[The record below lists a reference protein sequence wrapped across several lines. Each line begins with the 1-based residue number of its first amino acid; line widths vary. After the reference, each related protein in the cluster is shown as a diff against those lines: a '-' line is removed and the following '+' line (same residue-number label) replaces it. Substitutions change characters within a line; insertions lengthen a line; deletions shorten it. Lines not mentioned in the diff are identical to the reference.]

1 MTIGNIVSFVLG
13 AGVGV
18 GGTIYFVRKHYKEE
32 AEKDINEMR
41 EYLRSK
47 GVSDEAQKRY
57 STPPDEEIDESG
69 KPRTTINEVLLSRA
83 AYWQKREGAPKVD
96 YTKFKDHP
104 IDPEE
109 FESVA
114 AQYAAEDLVDED
126 EARLAEAEHPKD
138 SDEDDAIRIISER
151 EYLETHV
158 TDYGKLDWTYYSED
172 NSLCDENEELVPD
185 VDAFI
190 GPYALHSFGE
200 DNDDPDI
207 VYIRNNK
214 LGNDYCVTRLHASYS
229 EAVLGIIPGL
239 NDNFEAR
246 RRMMDD

>member
-1 MTIGNIVSFVLG
+1 MTIGNVVSFILG

-57 STPPDEEIDESG
+57 STPPDEEIDESDE
-69 KPRTTINEVLLSRA
+69 PRTTMNEALEFRK
-83 AYWQKREGAPKVD
+83 KREGAPKVD

-158 TDYGKLDWTYYSED
+158 TDYGKLDWIYYSED

-185 VDAFI
+185 VNAFI

-239 NDNFEAR
+239 NDNLEAR

>member
-1 MTIGNIVSFVLG
+1 MTIGNVVSFVLG

-57 STPPDEEIDESG
+57 STPPAEEIDESG
-69 KPRTTINEVLLSRA
+69 KPRTTINEALLKA
-83 AYWQKREGAPKVD
+83 AQRSQGAPKVD

-185 VDAFI
+185 VNAFI

-229 EAVLGIIPGL
+229 EAVLGIIPGI